1 LNAVGRLGS
10 PQESFDLLVSDDND
24 EINRIVKS
32 IESTNKQRQQIQG
45 DILEEAIA
53 MVDESKMEHG
63 IFLVNPNWNIGV
75 VGVVASEIVKRFN
88 KPTVVI
94 GKEKSIWKGSGRS
107 VKGISLIKILSL
119 CSNMFDKYGGH
130 DYAAGVTL
138 NKDCVHSVVQEFNNA
153 CKKILDDEN
162 QNSNKV
168 LFYDAVLKLST
179 INLDTYNNILCLYPY
194 CETNNPEPIFRLSGV
209 STKAVKTIEND
220 NWTLFIFSVEGI
232 TECEFK
238 TFDSEFSN
246 CLNYGNKVNLY
257 FKFPQNFD
265 DRWKM
270 SLEVVGVEVLEI

>member
-1 LNAVGRLGS
+1 
-10 PQESFDLLVSDDND
+10 
-24 EINRIVKS
+24 
-32 IESTNKQRQQIQG
+32 
-45 DILEEAIA
+45 
-53 MVDESKMEHG
+53 
-63 IFLVNPNWNIGV
+63 
-75 VGVVASEIVKRFN
+75 
-88 KPTVVI
+88 
-94 GKEKSIWKGSGRS
+94 
-107 VKGISLIKILSL
+107 
-119 CSNMFDKYGGH
+119 
-130 DYAAGVTL
+130 
-138 NKDCVHSVVQEFNNA
+138 
-153 CKKILDDEN
+153 
-162 QNSNKV
+162 V